1 MSWSKFINALTDL
14 DGFVSIYL
22 FCQSW
27 ICLQPRLLSL
37 RLRFCCWIETHTRP
51 EATKLKKE
59 MKEAKKIEKD
69 EKRRQKMHDE
79 RQSVIDERKQYCI
92 TFIPHRCSCCF
103 SSFFFSGTTYCPCF
117 LAPWYHFAL
126 QREKEDEMKMFKA
139 MKQDKLMQSMVS
151 PKSPLHLHS
160 IDMTEPSSCHREGC
174 RKEVKLVTSMQ

>member
-22 FCQSW
+22 LFQSW

-37 RLRFCCWIETHTRP
+37 LLHFCCWIEIHTRP

-59 MKEAKKIEKD
+59 MKEAKKVEKD

-103 SSFFFSGTTYCPCF
+103 LSFFFSGTAAHGSSHPDIILHF
-117 LAPWYHFAL
+117 KEKRKRKWRSSRPWS
-126 QREKEDEMKMFKA
+126 K
-139 MKQDKLMQSMVS
+139 
-151 PKSPLHLHS
+151 
-160 IDMTEPSSCHREGC
+160 ISSCN
-174 RKEVKLVTSMQ
+174 QW